1 MIYIPL
7 KLLFYEKEKK
17 NVNELETTSA
27 RVLLYQDIHYLKNK
41 KQSTDNN
48 SLIFWLFNGWPIQS

>member
-27 RVLLYQDIHYLKNK
+27 RVLLYQDIHYFKNQ